1 MKRSCLPAALAI
13 GFLFLPPNSLCQNDA
28 TKAAPEPV
36 YHAGGGVKPPRATYT
51 PDPTYP
57 RKARKPRH
65 EDTVV
70 LQVIVGGDGLPRDV
84 KVARS
89 LSPEFDEAAK
99 DAVMKWRFDPA
110 TKEGKPVAVLVNIEI
125 TFKR

>member
-1 MKRSCLPAALAI
+1 MKPHWFLALVIA
-13 GFLFLPPNSLCQNDA
+13 FLVLPPTSPCQDDP
-28 TKAAPEPV
+28 TKAAPEPL
-36 YHAGGGVKPPRATYT
+36 YHAGGGVKAPRATYT

-70 LQVIVGGDGLPRDV
+70 LRVIVGRDGLPRDV

-89 LSPEFDEAAK
+89 LSPEFDEAAM